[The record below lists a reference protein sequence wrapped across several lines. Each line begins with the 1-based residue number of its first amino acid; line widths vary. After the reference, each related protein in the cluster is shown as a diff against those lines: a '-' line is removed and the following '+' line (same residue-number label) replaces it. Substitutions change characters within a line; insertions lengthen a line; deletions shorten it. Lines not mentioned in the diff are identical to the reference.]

1 MTRSCERK
9 RERFLTLYETGRLCG
24 YRSRTIGL
32 RVGNG
37 EGGELAFGQALA
49 HLRHCRSCQSEHGVD
64 ASALR
69 ARFDAR
75 VAVFLPGPV
84 VARDGWSSPERVWAS
99 FERLWRGV
107 QRWRAPQAGV
117 RERVVEGT
125 VGGGVG
131 LGVKVA
137 GGIAGVALLA
147 GGAAGVV
154 GSTAGGHE
162 RLEHRPATVVR
173 TTPAVQEAR
182 VRARAGRHAA
192 PARVRPSRRLPRPS
206 EQRTPGGFSYL
217 GVPEQRAP
225 AAPVVKQRGGGPFG
239 P

>member
-1 MTRSCERK
+1 MLVRA
-9 RERFLTLYETGRLCG
+9 
-24 YRSRTIGL
+24 
-32 RVGNG
+32 G

-49 HLRHCRSCQSEHGVD
+49 HLRHCRACRSEHGVD
-64 ASALR
+64 AGALR
-69 ARFDAR
+69 ARFDVR

-84 VARDGWSSPERVWAS
+84 LARASWSSPERVWAS

-107 QRWRAPQAGV
+107 QRWRAPQAGM
-117 RERVVEGT
+117 RERVIEGT

-147 GGAAGVV
+147 GGAVGVV
-154 GSTAGGHE
+154 GSTAGGRE
-162 RLEHRPATVVR
+162 RVERRPAAVVR
-173 TTPAVQEAR
+173 TATGVRGAR
-182 VRARAGRHAA
+182 VGALAGRHAA

-225 AAPVVKQRGGGPFG
+225 TAPVVRQRGGGPFG